1 MSNNLEEIIDVLWLV
16 TNELF
21 KTKSNS
27 NLLNWINSFS
37 FSKGIDPVLVIKE
50 LDKDSPN
57 IMSNFYNFSL
67 DESFNKIQD
76 TMLRICD
83 ELDWDMMVGDPE
95 DNGDIG
101 LFFIPREAL
110 RAMDEEQ
117 EIVEAKYKAALEE
130 DRHNWI
136 YHRED

>member
-1 MSNNLEEIIDVLWLV
+1 MTDNLEEIIDILWLV

-21 KTKSNS
+21 KTKSNV
-27 NLLNWINSFS
+27 NLFNWINSFS
-37 FSKGIDPVLVIKE
+37 FSKGIEPVSVIRE
-50 LDKDSPN
+50 LDKDSPH
-57 IMSNFYNFSL
+57 IMNDFANLSL
-67 DESFNKIQD
+67 DDTFNKIQD
-76 TMLRICD
+76 TMNRICD
-83 ELDWDMMVGDPE
+83 ELDWDMMIGDSE

-101 LFFIPREAL
+101 LFFIPREVL

-117 EIVEAKYKAALEE
+117 EKVEARYNAALEE